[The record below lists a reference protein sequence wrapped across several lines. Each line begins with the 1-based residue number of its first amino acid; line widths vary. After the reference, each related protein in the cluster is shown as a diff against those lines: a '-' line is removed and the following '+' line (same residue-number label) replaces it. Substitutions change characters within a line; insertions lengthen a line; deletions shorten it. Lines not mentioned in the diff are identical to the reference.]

1 MFWDIEITQI
11 DVDDLLEDKLRTTGD
26 IESQKFF
33 SRPPRNP
40 RISLTVGKNPHF

>member
-11 DVDDLLEDKLRTTGD
+11 DVDDLLEEKLRTTGD

-33 SRPPRNP
+33 SR
-40 RISLTVGKNPHF
+40 L